1 MKQYKFT
8 SRSAL
13 SFAVTHG
20 GRQMYVTFSPAYRGL
35 AYFITTDE
43 SLAVKIRA
51 HRWFRE
57 GRINEQVVDILP
69 PAEEKKFTP
78 TAPPE
83 PKKYSILGRSMA
95 SSMPAAS
102 KAVQQD
108 QSQASFPEE
117 DQNPKEQASSS
128 IVADEV
134 SSFMEAKEFFIT
146 NYGVQRSD
154 VASKDAIS
162 ALCKEY
168 NVTFPNYPV

>member
-8 SRSAL
+8 SHSAL
-13 SFAVTHG
+13 SFAVTHN

-35 AYFITTDE
+35 AYYITTDA
-43 SLAVKIRA
+43 SLAEKIRK
-51 HRWFRE
+51 HRWYRD
-57 GRINEQVVDILP
+57 GRINEQVVDMLP

-83 PKKYSILGRSMA
+83 PKKYSILGKSM
-95 SSMPAAS
+95 SSPMPSVS
-102 KAVQQD
+102 KEIQPEAVSATIQEEY
-108 QSQASFPEE
+108 QSS
-117 DQNPKEQASSS
+117 KEQASTA

-154 VASKDAIS
+154 VANKDAVA

-168 NVTFPNYPV
+168 NVTFPNYPI

>member
-13 SFAVTHG
+13 SFAVTHF

-35 AYFITTDE
+35 AFFITTDE
-43 SLAVKIRA
+43 ALAAKIRT

-57 GRINEQVVDILP
+57 GRINEQIVDILP
-69 PAEEKKFTP
+69 PTEEKKFTP

-83 PKKYSILGRSMA
+83 PKKYSILGKTMA
-95 SSMPAAS
+95 TSRPAIQNETPSGSIPAS
-102 KAVQQD
+102 FQEED
-108 QSQASFPEE
+108 QSQE
-117 DQNPKEQASSS
+117 QQASSA
-128 IVADEV
+128 IVAEEV

-146 NYGVQRSD
+146 HYGLTRSE
-154 VASKDAIS
+154 VSSKEAIS

-168 NVTFPNYPV
+168 NITFPNYPV

>member
-1 MKQYKFT
+1 MKQYKFK

-13 SFAVTHG
+13 SFAVTHN

-43 SLAVKIRA
+43 SLAAKIRS

-69 PAEEKKFTP
+69 PVEEKKFTP

-95 SSMPAAS
+95 STMPAAS
-102 KAVQQD
+102 KEAQP
-108 QSQASFPEE
+108 ASLPEE
-117 DQNPKEQASSS
+117 DQNPNEQASAR

-146 NYGVQRSD
+146 NFGVQRSD
-154 VASKDAIS
+154 VASKDAVS

-168 NVTFPNYPV
+168 GVTFPNYPV